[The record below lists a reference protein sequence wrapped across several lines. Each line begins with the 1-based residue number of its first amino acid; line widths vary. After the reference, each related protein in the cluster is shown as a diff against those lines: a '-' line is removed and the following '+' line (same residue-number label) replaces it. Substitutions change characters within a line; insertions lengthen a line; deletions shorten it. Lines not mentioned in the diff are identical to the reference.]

1 MQFRTEAIKRTHR
14 SCKMWPRAAVQ
25 AHKRCRNVLGE
36 PGVRSRAE
44 EEELETNPG
53 AQGLNPSIRVR
64 SDPAFLFPQQ
74 RGFPG
79 PHLSLLSHFLM
90 TISGLFPPPSLHF
103 HCFFF
108 FFFSGNAS
116 NAAASQ
122 QSHQPCGAASE
133 LRCSSVNPPYS
144 TPGKPECLGV
154 VFPRT
159 IHAAAVSYP

>member
-1 MQFRTEAIKRTHR
+1 
-14 SCKMWPRAAVQ
+14 MWPRAAVQ
-25 AHKRCRNVLGE
+25 AHRRCRNVLGE
-36 PGVRSRAE
+36 PGVRSWAE

-108 FFFSGNAS
+108 FFFSETLPM
-116 NAAASQ
+116 
-122 QSHQPCGAASE
+122 QPHPSRATSPAELPPNSGAA
-133 LRCSSVNPPYS
+133 L
-144 TPGKPECLGV
+144 
-154 VFPRT
+154 
-159 IHAAAVSYP
+159 